1 MSLQVTIADIAEAL
15 GINPGTV
22 SRALNNHPAISA
34 STKEKVEQMARK
46 LKYRRNQ
53 IASSLRS
60 GQTKLIG
67 VVVPSAAMNF
77 FGTVVHGIEIVA
89 NEQNY
94 GVIIVQSNEN
104 AQQEKQ
110 GIESLLNA
118 RVDGILIS
126 PSRQTTNFDHLLQV
140 KKSGMPIVMFDRVE
154 PSLRIDAVSI
164 NDEEAAYL
172 ATRHLIEKGYQ
183 KLAHA
188 SGPSRIHIFNKRKK
202 GFIKAVQEAG
212 LELNKKWL
220 VEGDLSVESGENIA
234 RNFLSQTIRPDAIFA
249 AEDFTALGVLKVARE
264 MGIQVPEDLG
274 VIGFANENFGLHV
287 TPSLST
293 IDQKTLEMGKIACNL
308 VLKKIANGKPKTQQ
322 PENIILD
329 ATPIFR
335 ESTAKKST
343 RRINLKKQKSLIL

>member
-22 SRALNNHPAISA
+22 SRALNNHQAISN
-34 STKEKVEQMARK
+34 STKVKVEKMAAK
-46 LKYRRNQ
+46 LGYRRNQ

-67 VVVPSAAMNF
+67 VVIPSAAMNF

-89 NEQNY
+89 NEQHY

-126 PSRQTTNFDHLLQV
+126 PSRQTSNFEHLLQV
-140 KKSGMPIVMFDRVE
+140 KRSGMPIVMFDRIE
-154 PSLRIDAVSI
+154 PGLKIDAVAI
-164 NDEEAAYL
+164 DDEQAAYL
-172 ATRHLIEKGYQ
+172 ATKHLIDMGYK

-188 SGPSRIHIFNKRKK
+188 SGPSRIHIFNKRKQ
-202 GFIKAVQEAG
+202 GFIKALKEAG
-212 LELNKKWL
+212 LELNKNWL

-234 RNFLSQTIRPDAIFA
+234 RNFLSQTDKPDAIFA
-249 AEDFTALGVLKVARE
+249 AEDFTALGVMKVARE
-264 MGIQVPEDLG
+264 LGISVPEKLG
-274 VIGFANENFGLHV
+274 IIGFANEHFGIHV

-293 IDQKTLEMGKIACNL
+293 VDQKTLEMGKSACEL
-308 VLKKIANGKPKTQQ
+308 LLKKISKGKIKNQL
-322 PENIILD
+322 PEIISLE
-329 ATPIFR
+329 ALPVFR
-335 ESTAKKST
+335 ESTGRKSAS
-343 RRINLKKQKSLIL
+343 RSFIKKQKSLAV